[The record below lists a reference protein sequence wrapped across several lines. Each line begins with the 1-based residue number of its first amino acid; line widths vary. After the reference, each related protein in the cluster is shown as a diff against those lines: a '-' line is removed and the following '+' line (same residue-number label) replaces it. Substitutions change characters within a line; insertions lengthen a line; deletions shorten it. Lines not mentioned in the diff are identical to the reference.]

1 MASLRGVLDET
12 KRSGVWDLLRFF
24 HSFWLPRDIDK
35 KRPETEGDGQ
45 VQVAKSE
52 KVKSSDM
59 LRNLGFM
66 EEISIYKLKD
76 HVFYLIDYGHYK
88 LNKCTM
94 MNGTIWRWFVD

>member
-1 MASLRGVLDET
+1 MKRNAREFGISFASSTPSGYLET
-12 KRSGVWDLLRFF
+12 SQ
-24 HSFWLPRDIDK
+24 
-35 KRPETEGDGQ
+35 KRPETEGGG
-45 VQVAKSE
+45 QVAKSE
-52 KVKSSDM
+52 KVKSSEM

-66 EEISIYKLKD
+66 EEISIYKLID